1 MMSGTFISLGNSH
14 QPFTRFLAKIE
25 RVIEQLP
32 KPVLV
37 QRGHTDFVCTHA
49 EVISFMDMQAFNKAI
64 NNHSLIILHGGAGS
78 IIQALA
84 HKKIPVVMARK
95 KLFGEH
101 IDDHQIEFVARLS
114 SLGLI
119 VDVENKNSL
128 LEACD
133 AAKVAQTNLI
143 KQDLSAALAKSLIQ
157 LDLDKYEN
165 Q

>member
-1 MMSGTFISLGNSH
+1 MISGTFISLGNSH
-14 QPFTRFLAKIE
+14 QPFTRFLAEIE
-25 RVIEQLP
+25 QVIEQLP

-37 QRGHTDFVCTHA
+37 QRGHTNFVCTNA
-49 EVISFMDMQAFNKAI
+49 EVVSFMDMRAFNEAI
-64 NNHSLIILHGGAGS
+64 NTHSLIILHGGAGS

-95 KLFGEH
+95 KFFGEH

-128 LEACD
+128 LEAC
-133 AAKVAQTNLI
+133 ASSIEAQTNLI
-143 KQDLSAALAKSLIQ
+143 KHDSSAILAKSLIQ